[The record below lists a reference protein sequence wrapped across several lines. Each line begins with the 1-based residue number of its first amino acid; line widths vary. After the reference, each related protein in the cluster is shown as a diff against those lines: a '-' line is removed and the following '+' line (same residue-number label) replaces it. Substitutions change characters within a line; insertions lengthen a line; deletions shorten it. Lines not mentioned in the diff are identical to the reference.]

1 METSAAEITLSQLP
15 IGARLIY
22 RSKKEWRF
30 AVLSRLSEEK
40 ATMIVCSP
48 TGRSYRLRRE
58 LDTQIYFD
66 GPIPVLKSFEDEDW
80 RENFSTYDCRW

>member
-1 METSAAEITLSQLP
+1 MEASETKIMLCELP

-48 TGRSYRLRRE
+48 TGRTYRLRRE
-58 LDTQIYFD
+58 LDAEIFFD
-66 GPIPVLKSFEDEDW
+66 GAVPVLRSFEDDDW